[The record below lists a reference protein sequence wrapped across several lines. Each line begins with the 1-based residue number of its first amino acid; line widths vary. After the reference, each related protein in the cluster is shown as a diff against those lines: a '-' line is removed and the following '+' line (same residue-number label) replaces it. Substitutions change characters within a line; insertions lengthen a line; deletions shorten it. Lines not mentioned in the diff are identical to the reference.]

1 MDFTSKLVKFQD
13 ISATQGLTHS
23 RDNTGVFQ
31 RAVTVMYYVNSL
43 VLCVVKIL
51 LFVVFVGPWLRSSGV
66 A

>member
-1 MDFTSKLVKFQD
+1 MR
-13 ISATQGLTHS
+13 S